1 MSKSETLDRLGL
13 IALTDVQER
22 QAQWL
27 VPGLIPAGQIS
38 VLGADGGTGKSSLW
52 VDLAA
57 AISQGRACVLDPP
70 GTARPAGKVLF
81 LSGEDS
87 VAVVLKGK
95 LRSAGAAM
103 ERIFTVTGEALNALK
118 LGTAEFSALV
128 RQLEPAL
135 VVIDPLQSFLP
146 PGVNMASR
154 NEMRQALM
162 SLIPLGEETGAATL
176 IVCHTN
182 KRKAAAGRDRLSD
195 SSDLWDVARSVLMA
209 GYTGNPR
216 ERYCSNEKNSY
227 APQADTVLFRI
238 DPQGLPTRTGT
249 TDKRDRDFVT
259 ATALRTNTQGQT
271 RTEMCKTW
279 IMDEL
284 EQGGSIR
291 SLALDDLAAATGF
304 SKKVLREAKR
314 SLSRDKLII
323 PCKKGDAW
331 FIDIPPNEPS
341 APSTLPLVPQED
353 NRG

>member
-57 AISQGRACVLDPP
+57 AVSQGRACVLDPP
-70 GTARPAGKVLF
+70 GTVRPAGKVLF

-259 ATALRTNTQGQT
+259 ATALGRG
-271 RTEMCKTW
+271 RSPREDCRDW
-279 IMDEL
+279 LRREL
-284 EQGGSIR
+284 ESAPGPLR
-291 SLALDDLAAATGF
+291 TADLEDRALCAGF
-304 SKKVLREAKR
+304 SRSTFHRAKNALRQDGILRMNKARTGPGKNDRAGEIA
-314 SLSRDKLII
+314 LNIED
-323 PCKKGDAW
+323 
-331 FIDIPPNEPS
+331 
-341 APSTLPLVPQED
+341 LPDGIQVDLF
-353 NRG
+353 